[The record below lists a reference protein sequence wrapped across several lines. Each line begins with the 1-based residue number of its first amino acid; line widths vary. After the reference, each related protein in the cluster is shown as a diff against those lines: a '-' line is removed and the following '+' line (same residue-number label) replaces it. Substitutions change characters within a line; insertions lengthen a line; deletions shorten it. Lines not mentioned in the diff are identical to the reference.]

1 MMPRQSS
8 DLPHADRL
16 VIHNLV
22 RADLQASFAEDV
34 RAGLSASPKRLFPK
48 YFYDEL
54 GSQLFEAICLLPEYY
69 LTRAEN
75 EIFARY
81 SDEIVNELSSEK
93 VSLIEM
99 GSGSASKTRLIIE
112 ALLKRQPEL
121 LYIPVDISA
130 TALEQSSRV
139 LLQSY
144 PRLRI
149 NAYASDYYD
158 GISALGEQRRGRSLA
173 LFLGSNIGNFDPEEA
188 HTFLRAMRGMLKV
201 GDALLLG
208 ADLRK
213 PREILE
219 DAYDDALGI
228 TAAFNLN
235 LLARINRELEANFNL
250 RAFHHQAIYNE
261 DLGRV
266 EVYIASNAAQTV
278 AIRRLGMEIHFAEG
292 ERIHTENSH
301 KYDLAGLSQMA
312 TATGYTR
319 SRTWLDEREQFSSNL
334 FIAVEGTEGDQPL
347 GVGTPGL

>member
-1 MMPRQSS
+1 MTPTQSS
-8 DLPHADRL
+8 ANPQPDRL

-22 RADLQASFAEDV
+22 RADLQGSFAEDV
-34 RAGLSASPKRLFPK
+34 SAGLTASPKRLFPK

-75 EIFARY
+75 EIFALY
-81 SDEIVNELSSEK
+81 SDEIVNEISGEK

-112 ALLKRQPEL
+112 ALLKRQSEL

-149 NAYASDYYD
+149 NAYASDYYS
-158 GISALGEQRRGRSLA
+158 GIGALGADQRERSLA

-188 HTFLRAMRGMLKV
+188 HTFLRAMRGVLKS

-213 PREILE
+213 ERKLLE
-219 DAYDDALGI
+219 EAYDDALGV
-228 TAAFNLN
+228 TSAFNLN
-235 LLARINRELEANFNL
+235 LLARINREFEADFDL
-250 RAFHHQAIYNE
+250 RAFRHQAIYNE

-266 EVYIASNAAQTV
+266 EVYILSNAAQTV
-278 AIRRLGMEIHFAEG
+278 RIRRLNLEIHFTEG

-301 KYDLAGLSQMA
+301 KYDLAGLSELA
-312 TATGYTR
+312 KATGYTR
-319 SRTWLDEREQFSSNL
+319 SRTWLDKREQFSSNL
-334 FIAVEGTEGDQPL
+334 FVAVGEK
-347 GVGTPGL
+347 

>member
-1 MMPRQSS
+1 MMSREAS
-8 DLPHADRL
+8 DNPHHNRL

-22 RADLQASFAEDV
+22 RVDLHTSFAEDV
-34 RAGLSASPKRLFPK
+34 RAGLMSEPKRLFPK

-81 SDEIVNELSSEK
+81 SDEIVSEVLAEK
-93 VSLIEM
+93 VSLVEM

-144 PRLRI
+144 PQLRI
-149 NAYASDYYD
+149 DAYASDYYD
-158 GISALGEQRRGRSLA
+158 GINALGAKPKGRTLA

-188 HTFLRAMRGMLKV
+188 QTFLRAMRRVLNV

-213 PREILE
+213 QAGILE
-219 DAYDDALGI
+219 DAYDDSLGV
-228 TAAFNLN
+228 TSAFNLN
-235 LLARINRELEANFNL
+235 LLARINRELEADFNL
-250 RAFHHQAIYNE
+250 RAFHHKAVYNE
-261 DLGRV
+261 ELGRV
-266 EVYIASNAAQTV
+266 EVYIQSNAAQTV
-278 AIRRLGMEIHFAEG
+278 MIRRLDLEIHFAEG
-292 ERIHTENSH
+292 ERIHTENSY
-301 KYDLAGLSQMA
+301 KYDLEGLSLLA
-312 TATGYTR
+312 NATGYTR
-319 SRTWLDEREQFSSNL
+319 ARTWLDEREQFSSNL
-334 FIAVEGTEGDQPL
+334 FIATGD
-347 GVGTPGL
+347 

>member
-1 MMPRQSS
+1 MPRESP
-8 DLPHADRL
+8 DIPHSDRL
-16 VIHNLV
+16 QIHNLV
-22 RADLQASFAEDV
+22 RADLYASFADDV
-34 RAGLSASPKRLFPK
+34 RRGLTTSPKQLFPK

-75 EIFARY
+75 EIFADY
-81 SDEIVNELSSEK
+81 SDEIVNEIFAEK

-112 ALLKRQPEL
+112 ALLKRQEEL
-121 LYIPVDISA
+121 LYIPVDISV

-158 GISALGEQRRGRSLA
+158 GIKALAKDERQRSLA
-173 LFLGSNIGNFDPEEA
+173 LFLGSNIGNFNPEEA
-188 HTFLRAMRGMLKV
+188 HTFLRAMRGVLKV

-213 PREILE
+213 KRETLE
-219 DAYDDALGI
+219 DAYDDSLGV

-235 LLARINRELEANFNL
+235 LLARINRELEADFNL
-250 RAFHHQAIYNE
+250 RAFHHEVIYNE
-261 DLGRV
+261 ELGRV
-266 EVYIASNAAQTV
+266 EVYIASDLAQT
-278 AIRRLGMEIHFAEG
+278 IRIGRLNLEIHFAEG

-301 KYDLAGLSQMA
+301 KYDLEGLSQLA
-312 TATGYTR
+312 RATGYTR
-319 SRTWLDEREQFSSNL
+319 ARTWLDRREQFSSNL
-334 FIAVEGTEGDQPL
+334 FVATGEEEEEK
-347 GVGTPGL
+347 

>member
-1 MMPRQSS
+1 MMSRQSS
-8 DLPHADRL
+8 DQPHHNDRL

-22 RADLQASFAEDV
+22 RGDLNASFAEDV
-34 RAGLSASPKRLFPK
+34 RAGLSASPRHLFPK

-75 EIFARY
+75 EIFSRY
-81 SDEIVNELSSEK
+81 SDEIVSEVSTEK

-112 ALLKRQPEL
+112 ALLKRQSEL

-144 PRLRI
+144 PDLRI
-149 NAYASDYYD
+149 EAYASDYYNAID
-158 GISALGEQRRGRSLA
+158 ALARQPRGRTLA
-173 LFLGSNIGNFDPEEA
+173 LFLGSNIGNFDAGEA
-188 HTFLRAMRGMLKV
+188 HIFLRALRRVLRV

-208 ADLRK
+208 VDLRK
-213 PREILE
+213 QAEMLE
-219 DAYDDALGI
+219 AAYDDALGV

-235 LLARINRELEANFNL
+235 LLARINRELEADFNV
-250 RAFHHQAIYNE
+250 RAFRHQAIYNE
-261 DLGRV
+261 ELGRV
-266 EVYIASNAAQTV
+266 EVYIVSNAAQTV
-278 AIRRLGMEIHFAEG
+278 SIRRLEMEIQFAEG
-292 ERIHTENSH
+292 ERIHTENSY
-301 KYDLAGLSQMA
+301 KSDLAGLSQLA

-319 SRTWLDEREQFSSNL
+319 ARTWLDEREQFSSNL
-334 FIAVEGTEGDQPL
+334 FIAVGEEG
-347 GVGTPGL
+347 

>member
-1 MMPRQSS
+1 MSLQPS
-8 DLPHADRL
+8 DNPHADRL
-16 VIHNLV
+16 QIHKLV
-22 RADLQASFAEDV
+22 RADLPASCAEDV
-34 RAGLSASPKRLFPK
+34 RSGLSASPKRLFPK

-75 EIFARY
+75 EIFANY
-81 SDEIVNELSSEK
+81 SDEIVSEISAEK

-112 ALLKRQPEL
+112 ALLKRQSEL

-149 NAYASDYYD
+149 KAYASDYYE
-158 GISALGEQRRGRSLA
+158 GIRALGQQQRERSLA

-188 HTFLRAMRGMLKV
+188 HTFLRAMRGVLKI

-213 PREILE
+213 EREILE

-228 TAAFNLN
+228 TSAFNLN
-235 LLARINRELEANFNL
+235 LLTRINRELEADFNV
-250 RAFHHQAIYNE
+250 RAFRHQAIYNE
-261 DLGRV
+261 ESGRV
-266 EVYIASNAAQTV
+266 EVYIVSNTRQTV
-278 AIRRLGMEIHFAEG
+278 TIRSLDLEIHFAEG

-301 KYDLAGLSQMA
+301 KYDLAGLSQLA
-312 TATGYTR
+312 SATGYTR
-319 SRTWLDEREQFSSNL
+319 SRSWLDSGEQFSSNL
-334 FIAVEGTEGDQPL
+334 FIAV
-347 GVGTPGL
+347 